1 MPVPPVCRRYSHA
14 LHLPRSGG
22 SGPAA
27 ASPGAPRVLPGESA
41 PPPSPESPTCCKTPP
56 RRGTDFFSTGKI
68 SVPAC
73 PAAFCP
79 RLEGREARKM
89 PEQPPELGFIR
100 SRAPGPAPCPQI
112 LAEDRLDLRGRPV
125 VVSSAGQHLKSFI
138 LMRTAST
145 SPPRLSD
152 GFSVLPRYQARLTSN
167 FSENTNKTD
176 LLLPGLPQ
184 GALFPLM

>member
-1 MPVPPVCRRYSHA
+1 MPQ
-14 LHLPRSGG
+14 
-22 SGPAA
+22 
-27 ASPGAPRVLPGESA
+27 
-41 PPPSPESPTCCKTPP
+41 
-56 RRGTDFFSTGKI
+56 
-68 SVPAC
+68 
-73 PAAFCP
+73 
-79 RLEGREARKM
+79 
-89 PEQPPELGFIR
+89 QPPELGFIR
-100 SRAPGPAPCPQI
+100 SRAPGPAPCPQL
-112 LAEDRLDLRGRPV
+112 LAEDRLGLRGRAV

-138 LMRTAST
+138 LMRTASA